1 MEGGGTFP
9 LNKIDQPLKSTLSGQ
24 KGTETG
30 VDGRVGGR
38 AGEPGR
44 RQRHGRGRGRGQHD
58 HPERG
63 GAVRRN
69 WNWTVYVLML
79 MVVMGGL
86 SHMTHATETVH
97 DCWPNVVNYQCM
109 KPTSSRIYQAGGSYN
124 LSEGYPEFRVH
135 ILQMWYDRPHIFI
148 EKDMPERRMLKG
160 DGVREIQEEVLKDT
174 VVRLQVTVGGL
185 LRQVDAGRPSTV
197 SPGFR
202 CLGSVSA
209 TSPTAWDRERRSK
222 VISRLNGGPAQCSS
236 GGLTCVT
243 ERHCVRQ
250 PVRQRRSLLYIC
262 IQVSL
267 QIRCYTRRGC
277 LRGIRRGGLERRA
290 RWSSRRRSS
299 HEIDSN

>member
-1 MEGGGTFP
+1 
-9 LNKIDQPLKSTLSGQ
+9 
-24 KGTETG
+24 
-30 VDGRVGGR
+30 
-38 AGEPGR
+38 
-44 RQRHGRGRGRGQHD
+44 
-58 HPERG
+58 
-63 GAVRRN
+63 
-69 WNWTVYVLML
+69 
-79 MVVMGGL
+79 
-86 SHMTHATETVH
+86 MTHAAETVH
-97 DCWPNVVNYQCM
+97 DHWPKVVSYQCM
-109 KPTSSRIYQAGGSYN
+109 KPTSLRIYQAGGSYN

-135 ILQMWYDRPHIFI
+135 ILQMWYDRLHIFI

-160 DGVREIQEEVLKDT
+160 EGVREIQEEVLKDT

-209 TSPTAWDRERRSK
+209 TSSTAWDRERRSK

-290 RWSSRRRSS
+290 QWSSRRRSS
-299 HEIDSN
+299 REIESD